1 MQLGAEI
8 QGQICVV
15 SLTGRLDTVAAPEFD
30 KSMDV
35 HLEQDVQAYLLDLGG
50 LEYVSSAGLRSLLVL
65 AKRLQAAKRKL
76 VLCGLNELIDEVFDV
91 SGFKPLFT
99 IRAGPE
105 EGIKEIG

>member
-8 QGQICVV
+8 KGQVCVV
-15 SLTGRLDTVAAPEFD
+15 SLTGRLDTVAAPDFD
-30 KSMDV
+30 KSMAE
-35 HLEQDVQAYLLDLGG
+35 HLGQDVRAYLLDLGG

-65 AKRLQAAKRKL
+65 AKKLQASQRKL

-99 IRAGPE
+99 ICAGPE
-105 EGIKEIG
+105 EGIQEIG